1 MIIGGRQF
9 DTKKKTYIMGIL
21 NLTPDSFSDGG
32 TLGGAHE
39 ALERV
44 RRMIDEGA
52 DIIDVG
58 GESTRPGYTRISEEE
73 EIARILPV
81 IELIKREFDI
91 PVSVDTYKSKVALAA
106 LRAGA
111 DMVNDIWGFKYDADM
126 ANVVASFGAACCLM
140 HNREN
145 AVYKNFLSELSSEL
159 LQCVQIALRAGVDA
173 DKIILDPGIG
183 FGKTPEMNL
192 MLLNNADKLDF
203 KYPLLFGAS
212 RKSFIYHAL
221 GLPVERREQAS
232 VAAAVI
238 AAYKGASFVRV
249 HNVKAHRHA
258 VDMAR
263 AVAASG
269 GEK

>member
-91 PVSVDTYKSKVALAA
+91 PVSVDTYKSKVAHAA

-111 DMVNDIWGFKYDADM
+111 DMVNDIWGFKYDAKM

-159 LQCVQIALRAGVDA
+159 HQCVRIALRAGVDT

-183 FGKTPEMNL
+183 FGKTAEHNSS
-192 MLLNNADKLDF
+192 LLRDMER
-203 KYPLLFGAS
+203 LLALGRPVLLGVS
-212 RKSFIYHAL
+212 RKSLFGDLL
-221 GLPVERREQAS
+221 GQ
-232 VAAAVI
+232 
-238 AAYKGASFVRV
+238 GA
-249 HNVKAHRHA
+249 
-258 VDMAR
+258 
-263 AVAASG
+263 
-269 GEK
+269 